1 MTVNDG
7 RGLSGAPAHPDVIVV
22 GARVA
27 GAATALHLARA
38 GHEVLVLDRTGP
50 PTDTISTHALMRSG
64 VLQLRRANILDR
76 IVDAGTPAI
85 GRVGLAFD
93 EERIDFPVAEEFG
106 VDAYFAPRRPVLDT
120 ALLDAAV
127 EAGAKFLTGI
137 SVTDVVRGPS
147 GTVTGVTTRSSVGD
161 SSILARHVV
170 GADGTNSRIARSVEA
185 PVLFHSKPTNSVV
198 YAYFE
203 GVRAEGYEFRFVN
216 QRNVGQIPTNDG
228 LTLVFAGGP
237 LMLAPVDSEEYLKST
252 LESVA
257 PDLAEDVAHGERVGR
272 FYRANGIPNVL
283 RDPVGDGWTL
293 VGDAG
298 FTEDPI
304 AAHGIT
310 DALRDADLCAEAIDI
325 SLREPSLTSKA
336 MDSYRATRD
345 RFARP
350 LLAATVALARFE
362 WDGPQASQLLRRIGE
377 IALAECQLL
386 DSRPSFAL
394 A

>member
-1 MTVNDG
+1 
-7 RGLSGAPAHPDVIVV
+7 
-22 GARVA
+22 
-27 GAATALHLARA
+27 
-38 GHEVLVLDRTGP
+38 
-50 PTDTISTHALMRSG
+50 MRSG